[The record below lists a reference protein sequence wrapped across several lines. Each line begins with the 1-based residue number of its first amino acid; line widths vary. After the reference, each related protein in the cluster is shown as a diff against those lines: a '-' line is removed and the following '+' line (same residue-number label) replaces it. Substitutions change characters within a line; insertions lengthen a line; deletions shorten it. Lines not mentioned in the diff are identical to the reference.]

1 MIAGAGVPQLT
12 NAERIVTATLQ
23 NKAVPPKHTFPFI
36 DDPFHFP
43 VLGTTDK
50 MSGRKLQQEIDKTFK
65 KVDEGIEEFNSIY
78 EKIYSSQNASQKDK
92 LEEHLKREIK
102 KLQKHRDQIKS
113 WAAGNDIKDKS
124 GLMEQRKRI
133 EKVCNLDS
141 VFLCPY

>member
-1 MIAGAGVPQLT
+1 MAA
-12 NAERIVTATLQ
+12 
-23 NKAVPPKHTFPFI
+23 
-36 DDPFHFP
+36 
-43 VLGTTDK
+43 
-50 MSGRKLQQEIDKTFK
+50 RKLQQEIDKTFK

-113 WAAGNDIKDKS
+113 WAAQNDVKDKT

-133 EKVCNLDS
+133 EKVRPLVAEKTPDPLHAALAFARLSERPVRRPVLSANTRLRLAS
-141 VFLCPY
+141 MWRLKRRLFQRLKLTL

>member
-1 MIAGAGVPQLT
+1 
-12 NAERIVTATLQ
+12 
-23 NKAVPPKHTFPFI
+23 
-36 DDPFHFP
+36 
-43 VLGTTDK
+43 

-124 GLMEQRKRI
+124 GLLDQRKRI
-133 EKVCNLDS
+133 EKVCDLRVLD
-141 VFLCPY
+141 LCRY